1 MASSTVVAAKAW
13 VGAQLAHTKHQQK
26 LAALRAQTVSM
37 LTSVIDPMAGAA
49 EVVPATA
56 ASLMPEPSQLDPTV
70 AYM

>member
-1 MASSTVVAAKAW
+1 M
-13 VGAQLAHTKHQQK
+13 
-26 LAALRAQTVSM
+26 SM
-37 LTSVIDPMAGAA
+37 LASVIDDIDSMAGVA